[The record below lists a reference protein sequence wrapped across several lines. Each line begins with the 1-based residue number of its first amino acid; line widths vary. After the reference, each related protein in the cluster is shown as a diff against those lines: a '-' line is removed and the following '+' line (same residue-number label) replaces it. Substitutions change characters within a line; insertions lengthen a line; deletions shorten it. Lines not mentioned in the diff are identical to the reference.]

1 MGTSLGVRMVAARSI
16 LEQFERAK
24 TECKDPANTGEP
36 KSMDANAQSVRPD
49 LLVTCENAATMA
61 KELVQGWLEEFMF
74 AGDKEASK
82 KALSVADWLS
92 DHNNFKSHARN
103 IPRRALEDHGLKI
116 RYLEDDPE
124 LHDLYLSVAHA
135 AIHTFSGTSAVKIIE
150 NQHGKAYIK
159 LQQQIVVQS
168 QPVPPSASPTK
179 ARPKKAKRRRR

>member
-1 MGTSLGVRMVAARSI
+1 MLSQYG
-16 LEQFERAK
+16 
-24 TECKDPANTGEP
+24 
-36 KSMDANAQSVRPD
+36 PD

-150 NQHGKAYIK
+150 NQHGKAYHD
-159 LQQQIVVQS
+159 LHELRDAFAS
-168 QPVPPSASPTK
+168 LPLRGTSRASPCLTGIVK
-179 ARPKKAKRRRR
+179 CMFIQVASGGSAYLRP